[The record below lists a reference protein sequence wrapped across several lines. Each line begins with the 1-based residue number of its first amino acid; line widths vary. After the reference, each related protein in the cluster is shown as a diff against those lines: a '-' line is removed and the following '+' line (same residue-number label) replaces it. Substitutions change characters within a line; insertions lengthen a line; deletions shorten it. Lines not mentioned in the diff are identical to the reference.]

1 MTTIRCLSFSLA
13 AIVVAVPAIARGQ
26 FDSLARAF
34 SYDSSAALDVRQR
47 DSTIVGHTIVRD
59 ISYASPKGG
68 RVPAFLVVPSGSGPF
83 AGVVFVHW
91 GQGNRSEFVA
101 EAVELA
107 RRGVES
113 LLIDAPYNRVDDQ
126 NRKKPD
132 PQGERDGYVQLVIDI
147 RRGVDLLL
155 GRSDVDRDRIGY
167 VGHSLGATWGGVVA
181 GLDHRVKAFVL
192 MGGLPTLTDF
202 DFPDPLIQQEATSR
216 SRAALD
222 AYDRAI
228 APINP
233 IRFVGHSSPA
243 RLFFQWAT
251 FDRYISKRAAQRYF
265 DAAGEPKT
273 QQWYVSSHE
282 FNDPRAQSDRDKFLA
297 MQLGFVDAV
306 AGNN

>member
-1 MTTIRCLSFSLA
+1 MSMRFHYLALSTTIVA
-13 AIVVAVPAIARGQ
+13 AAPGMAQDRFADLV
-26 FDSLARAF
+26 RAF
-34 SYDSSAALDVRQR
+34 AYDSTAPLNAHQR
-47 DSTIVGHTIVRD
+47 DSTVEGRAIIRD
-59 ISYASPKGG
+59 LSYASPKGG
-68 RVPAFLVVPSGSGPF
+68 RVPAYLVAPSGAGPF

-91 GQGNRSEFVA
+91 GQGNRSEFIA

-107 RRGVES
+107 SHGVES
-113 LLIDAPYNRVDDQ
+113 LLIDAPFNRVDDP

-132 PQGERDGYVQLVIDI
+132 PQGERDGYVQLVVDI
-147 RRGVDLLL
+147 RRGIDLLL
-155 GRSDVDRDRIGY
+155 ARRDVDRSRIGY

-181 GLDHRVKAFVL
+181 GVDHRVRAFVL

-202 DFPDPLIQQEATSR
+202 DFPDPLIQQEANAR

-228 APINP
+228 SPINP

-243 RLFFQWAT
+243 RLFFQWAV

-282 FNDPRAQSDRDKFLA
+282 FTDPRARSDRDKFLA
-297 MQLGFVDAV
+297 RELRFRDTI
-306 AGNN
+306 AGDN